1 MKQRGFTF
9 LEISKMPSGKA
20 NFSAGFTLIELMLA
34 SLIMSLV
41 MASVYVSFGGCLRA
55 WKEGNSRA
63 ERHQMV
69 QIALEEISRQLR
81 AAYIAPDNPEIE
93 FVGDLETMDF
103 VYATARSEEGEQRGY
118 GLCSVNYWLTTEE
131 ESEPSKLMRRERMIP
146 YAAEFPSVSSEE
158 VMDSV
163 FNLSFRYYSQDGW
176 QESWNSNRDLPQTV
190 QINFVLEDETGSTEA
205 FSTMVDIPAGG

>member
-1 MKQRGFTF
+1 MKQKF
-9 LEISKMPSGKA
+9 L
-20 NFSAGFTLIELMLA
+20 AGFTLIEVMLA

-81 AAYIAPDNPEIE
+81 AAYIASDNPGIE
-93 FVGDLETMDF
+93 FVGDQETMDF
-103 VYATARSEEGEQRGY
+103 VYAAARSEETEQRGS
-118 GLCSVNYWLTTEE
+118 GLCSVNYWLTSEE
-131 ESEPSKLMRRERMIP
+131 ASQLSKLMRKERMIP
-146 YAAEFPSVSSEE
+146 YAAELPSVSSEE
-158 VMDSV
+158 VIDSV
-163 FNLSFRYYSQDGW
+163 FNLSFGYYSQDGW
-176 QESWNSNRDLPQTV
+176 QESWNSKRDLPQTV
-190 QINFVLEDETGSTEA
+190 QINLVLGDETGSTET

>member
-1 MKQRGFTF
+1 MKQKV
-9 LEISKMPSGKA
+9 L
-20 NFSAGFTLIELMLA
+20 AGFTLIELMLA

-81 AAYIAPDNPEIE
+81 AAYIAPNNPGIG
-93 FVGDLETMDF
+93 FAGDLERMDF
-103 VYATARSEEGEQRGY
+103 VYAAARSEEAEQRGY
-118 GLCSVNYWLTTEE
+118 GLCSVNYWLSSEE
-131 ESEPSKLMRRERMIP
+131 ASQPSKLMRKERMIP
-146 YAAEFPSVSSEE
+146 YAAELPSVSSEE
-158 VMDSV
+158 VIDSV
-163 FNLSFRYYSQDGW
+163 FNLSFGYYSWDGW

-190 QINFVLEDETGSTEA
+190 QINLVLQEETGSTEA